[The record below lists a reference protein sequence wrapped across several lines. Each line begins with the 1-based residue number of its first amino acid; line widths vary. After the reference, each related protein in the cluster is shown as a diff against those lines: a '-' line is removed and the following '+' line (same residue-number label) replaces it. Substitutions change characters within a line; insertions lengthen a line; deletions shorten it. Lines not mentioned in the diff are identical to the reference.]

1 MIDKPRWVENSIM
14 RLALHAT
21 EETLG
26 KSGLNAVLH
35 VAVLDRYID
44 QLPPNDNKLTTPG
57 GDFAALL
64 AGIMRMYGEH
74 AARGIFRRWGAA
86 FGYGGVHS
94 RPTAKLLKPMLNLLP
109 RPRRTYTILEA
120 LVREADHARGEP
132 VHHLRE
138 ETSAFVVT
146 FDDCLYCYSLQA
158 AEPICLTLTATI
170 ETVLKW
176 GTGRDYAVSE
186 TTCRACGDEVCAFV
200 VDKQP
205 LNV

>member
-14 RLALHAT
+14 RLALQAT
-21 EETLG
+21 EESLG
-26 KSGLNAVLH
+26 KSGLNAVLR
-35 VAVLDRYID
+35 VAVLDRYIEH
-44 QLPPNDNKLTTPG
+44 LPPNDNKLTTPG
-57 GDFAALL
+57 GDFAALM
-64 AGIMRMYGEH
+64 AGIVRMYGEH

-86 FGYGGVHS
+86 FGYGGVQS
-94 RPTAKLLKPMLNLLP
+94 RPTARLLKPMLNLLP
-109 RPRRTYTILEA
+109 LSRRVYTILDA
-120 LVREADHARGEP
+120 LVREANNARGEP
-132 VHHLRE
+132 LHALRE
-138 ETSAFVVT
+138 EGNTFVVT

-158 AEPICLTLTATI
+158 AEPICLTITATI

-186 TTCRACGDEVCAFV
+186 TTCHARGDEVCAFV